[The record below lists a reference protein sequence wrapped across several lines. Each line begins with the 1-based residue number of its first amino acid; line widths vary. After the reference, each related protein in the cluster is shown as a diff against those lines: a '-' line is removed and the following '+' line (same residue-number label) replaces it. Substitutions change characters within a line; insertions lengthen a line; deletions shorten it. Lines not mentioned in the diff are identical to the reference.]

1 MGSLPTR
8 TPSWSIPISSRRER
22 VATETPWNGSVPKV
36 GKDSVVIGELQLFT
50 RHDTE

>member
-1 MGSLPTR
+1 MDWNGFDPLLVDPYLLSPGAC
-8 TPSWSIPISSRRER
+8 
-22 VATETPWNGSVPKV
+22 ATETPWNGSVPKV